1 MIKLYSTIIAVAL
14 LSGCSL
20 FKPPPPVL
28 VDVPIE
34 TTGAVIN
41 PAYPSDKA
49 SQDAA
54 FAKDATE
61 CNEVAKQTNESPK
74 ACLARKGWPNI
85 T

>member
-1 MIKLYSTIIAVAL
+1 MIKLYSTIIAIAL

-41 PAYPSDKA
+41 PAYPSDDA
-49 SQDAA
+49 SQNAA
-54 FAKDATE
+54 FTKDATE
-61 CNEVAKQTNESPK
+61 CNQVAKDTNTSPK
-74 ACLARKGWPNI
+74 DCLSLKGWPNI
-85 T
+85 E